1 MIIKYKILFFTLIM
15 SCLFFTNKSK
25 ANLCDTFSVVDKN
38 IHLYLNEELNTNLT
52 ISGQEKHYVFWE
64 LLNSKNEMVYNGT
77 GISVKSIFLKIPDS
91 YLLVFKEHIQFGKK
105 NNFTPKSDTAFVFVH
120 SSRLKF
126 NFDKVSFSSPLKV
139 NEDLSGIE
147 MSVNVY
153 LESLDNQDLTLN
165 LTPVQTAGLNTTIE
179 AIPIQESIILKKGTN
194 ILKYKLKGSIQNN
207 RYISFD
213 FKDHI
218 GNISPFYFEF
228 IN

>member
-1 MIIKYKILFFTLIM
+1 M
-15 SCLFFTNKSK
+15 SCLFFTNKSR
-25 ANLCDTFSVVDKN
+25 ANLCDTFSVIDKN

-52 ISGQEKHYVFWE
+52 ISGQEQHYVFWE
-64 LLNSKNEMVYNGT
+64 LFNSKNEVVFNGNGT
-77 GISVKSIFLKIPDS
+77 LVKNIFLKIPDS
-91 YLLVFKEHIQFGKK
+91 YMLVFKEHIQFGKK
-105 NNFTPKSDTAFVFVH
+105 SNLTPKSDTAFVFVH
-120 SSRLKF
+120 DSKLKF

-139 NEDLSGIE
+139 NEDLTGIE
-147 MSVNVY
+147 MSVTVHF
-153 LESLDNQDLTLN
+153 ESVDNQNLAVTLA
-165 LTPVQTAGLNTTIE
+165 PIQTAGLNTTIE

-194 ILKYKLKGSIQNN
+194 ILKYKLKGSVQNN